1 MLKQK
6 KKLVNYEGFEPRT
19 PQPVL
24 ILHTDQS
31 DSRLTASGWKFAVKW
46 AGSVLSLAEYIA
58 CTSRPGKMDVA
69 DRMQSGR
76 AVVRD
81 VLGERT
87 QKLFQDFLEK

>member
-1 MLKQK
+1 
-6 KKLVNYEGFEPRT
+6 
-19 PQPVL
+19 
-24 ILHTDQS
+24 
-31 DSRLTASGWKFAVKW
+31 
-46 AGSVLSLAEYIA
+46 
-58 CTSRPGKMDVA
+58 MDVA